1 MIHCNHCNV
10 SHMGNPNFLCRL
22 DHYASLSLDLVCMRL
37 RLKDTDSIFE
47 PTASLNRQLSMSSW
61 CKYEVNN
68 KKCKYGCVSAAGFF
82 CCHKNARHQMN
93 PKKYPPCTRG
103 AHCKYVHHVQ
113 VPANQHGTSSSS
125 QGKCAYEGQPFL
137 VDKECKI
144 HMPPRKNPL
153 KRKNAFEDVRDI
165 LGHEKPG
172 MEGPWAADDPQEHN
186 SFAANDT
193 AFGENDSDNAFGE
206 NDTGT
211 AFGENDSD
219 NDPILVD
226 CGVITEAPE
235 AEMFTLVNCG
245 LIVSEED
252 GQFIHTGGPHS
263 RTSPP
268 TAKRQR
274 RPEEKD
280 FEDGRSRFGR
290 AMYRARSQKQD
301 SRQEEEHKRRATRVE
316 AMERWKR
323 ATRLEAMEQFCRA
336 RHLLP
341 VEAERNDEWAKR
353 VGYRSYEDFLH
364 LQCVHLGCRATE
376 RRVKAR
382 HAARGSNGNI
392 LEIDGS
398 EPEIM
403 PEQDEVDRLVE
414 AVMASAEAANPAEA
428 ARLRESEEANQ
439 AEAAKQAEEVNQSE
453 AAEEEIE
460 KDDGILLPCELSLE
474 ERTLMRHFKEEVESL
489 QGGDDEA
496 SELLASQYKR
506 LANHYKEEI
515 AKLQDRIQ
523 IAEDEA
529 ARETANAR
537 AIASREPSRARA
549 AAHRRD
555 RARSGTSGDG
565 QDRSSQAPPVKAQLP
580 RGPSRGY
587 SCERKDGVWAARLER
602 RAEELRGPSREY
614 YEAKAVRLKRK
625 LEARVE
631 SIPASAKTA
640 CGSRDQVPIGSRDQ
654 VPIGSRNHRCETRVR
669 IDNLDRDQVPIRSRD
684 QVPIGSRI

>member
-1 MIHCNHCNV
+1 
-10 SHMGNPNFLCRL
+10 
-22 DHYASLSLDLVCMRL
+22 
-37 RLKDTDSIFE
+37 
-47 PTASLNRQLSMSSW
+47 
-61 CKYEVNN
+61 
-68 KKCKYGCVSAAGFF
+68 
-82 CCHKNARHQMN
+82 
-93 PKKYPPCTRG
+93 
-103 AHCKYVHHVQ
+103 
-113 VPANQHGTSSSS
+113 
-125 QGKCAYEGQPFL
+125 
-137 VDKECKI
+137 
-144 HMPPRKNPL
+144 MPPRKNPL

-172 MEGPWAADDPQEHN
+172 MEGPWAADDPQEDN

-193 AFGENDSDNAFGE
+193 AFGES
-206 NDTGT
+206 DTGT
-211 AFGENDSD
+211 AFGENDTD
-219 NDPILVD
+219 TAFGENGMV
-226 CGVITEAPE
+226 PE
-235 AEMFTLVNCG
+235 NKSTAR
-245 LIVSEED
+245 
-252 GQFIHTGGPHS
+252 
-263 RTSPP
+263 RTI
-268 TAKRQR
+268 
-274 RPEEKD
+274 
-280 FEDGRSRFGR
+280 FGRSRFGR
-290 AMYRARSQKQD
+290 ARYRARSEKQD
-301 SRQEEEHKRRATRVE
+301 SEDG
-316 AMERWKR
+316 AMERWRR

-336 RHLLP
+336 QHLLP

-353 VGYRSYEDFLH
+353 VGYGSYEH
-364 LQCVHLGCRATE
+364 SLQVQCDHLGCRATE

-382 HAARGSNGNI
+382 HAARDSNGNI

-398 EPEIM
+398 EPENM
-403 PEQDEVDRLVE
+403 LEHDEVDRLVA

-428 ARLRESEEANQ
+428 ARLCESEEANQ

-460 KDDGILLPCELSLE
+460 KDDGILLPCELSLA

-489 QGGDDEA
+489 QGGDYEA

-529 ARETANAR
+529 STGT
-537 AIASREPSRARA
+537 IASREPSRARA

-631 SIPASAKTA
+631 SSSIN
-640 CGSRDQVPIGSRDQ
+640 C
-654 VPIGSRNHRCETRVR
+654 
-669 IDNLDRDQVPIRSRD
+669 
-684 QVPIGSRI
+684 